1 MIEFGVF
8 NWSILIIYIVINLG
22 LGFVLGKKIDTAEDF
37 YIGRKA
43 TPWWAIGISV
53 VATYVSA
60 MTFLGA
66 PAWAYTDGLSVIAI
80 HLNYPIVIFFVISFF
95 LPFFFNSG
103 VVSIY
108 DYQEKRFGVT
118 SRLVIS
124 LVFLLT
130 QALSSAAVLY
140 GTSLVISF
148 ITGIG
153 VIQCIFIV
161 TIIALI
167 YTAMGG
173 MTAVIWTDVVQAAI
187 LFIGAGIIMY
197 ALLTKI
203 PLSFEQTLSSLKADG
218 KISPIN
224 WATDLSQTTTV
235 WAGVIAMALY
245 HITVYGANQ
254 MMVQR
259 TLSSKNIGDAKK
271 SFLMMGFAAFFIYFL
286 FILMGV
292 LFYHYY
298 QGQSFTDIGVENGN
312 EIILKFA
319 ADYGLPGLMGII
331 AAAVVAAS
339 MSSLD
344 SAFNSMSTITTVDFY
359 QKYITR
365 NASTVHYLR
374 ATRWFT
380 ILWALII
387 IIPAIFYSTT
397 QYSIL
402 ELLSKV
408 GSYFVGAKLSM
419 YTLGFFSKH
428 TTEKGLLAGVF
439 AGMIGVWIIATFS
452 DISWPWYCLIGA
464 VINISISIPVS
475 ILFDGYQKEWSLY
488 SVVGQKKMFKLKRL
502 PEKDGNWY
510 LVPGKIDKPTYF
522 LLGFF
527 ILSFLFLLL
536 FESWV

>member
-1 MIEFGVF
+1 MAEFGAL
-8 NWSILIIYIVINLG
+8 NWTILVIYIIVNLG
-22 LGFVLGKKIDTAEDF
+22 LGFIFSKKIDTAEDF
-37 YIGRKA
+37 YIGRKT

-80 HLNYPIVIFFVISFF
+80 HLNYPIVIFLVVSFF

-108 DYQEKRFGVT
+108 DYQEKRFGTT
-118 SRLVIS
+118 SRAVIS
-124 LVFLLT
+124 GVFLLT

-140 GTSLVISF
+140 GTSLVIGF

-173 MTAVIWTDVVQAAI
+173 MTAVIWTDVVQAGI
-187 LFIGAGIIMY
+187 LFIGGGIIMY
-197 ALLTKI
+197 ALLTKM
-203 PLSFEQTLSSLKADG
+203 PLSLEQTLVELKTAG
-218 KISPIN
+218 KINPIN
-224 WATDLSQTTTV
+224 WSLDWNQTTTV
-235 WAGVIAMALY
+235 WAGIIAMTLY
-245 HITVYGANQ
+245 HVTVYGANQ
-254 MMVQR
+254 MMIQR
-259 TLSSKNIGDAKK
+259 TLASKNIGDAKK
-271 SFLMMGFAAFFIYFL
+271 AFLMMGFIAFFIYFS

-298 QGQSFTDIGVENGN
+298 GGQTFENGN
-312 EIILKFA
+312 TIILKFA

-359 QKYITR
+359 QKYIR
-365 NASTVHYLR
+365 KDASSAHYLKV
-374 ATRWFT
+374 TRWFT
-380 ILWALII
+380 VLWALLI
-387 IIPAIFYSTT
+387 IIPAIVYSAT
-397 QYSIL
+397 QGSIL
-402 ELLSKV
+402 ELLSKA

-419 YTLGFFSKH
+419 YALGFFSKH
-428 TTEKGLLAGVF
+428 TTERGLLIGVF
-439 AGMIGVWIIATFS
+439 AGMIGVWIIAAVS

-464 VINISISIPVS
+464 AINIGVSIPAS
-475 ILFDGYQKEWSLY
+475 ILLDGYQKEWSPY
-488 SVVGQKKMFKLKRL
+488 SITGQKEMFQSKQL

-510 LVPGKIDKPTYF
+510 LVPGKIDKAC
-522 LLGFF
+522 LFF
-527 ILSFLFLLL
+527 TCLFYVKFTLSLT
-536 FESWV
+536 V